1 MEIIVQSKEMQR
13 RAEQRRREGMIIAF
27 VPTMGFLHDGH
38 LSLMREGRKR
48 GDCLVTSIFVN
59 PTQFGPAEDFDRY
72 PRDLKQDLKLVQGV
86 GVDIVFTPSVAE
98 MYPDGFQTFVEVE
111 RVTRNLCGISRP
123 HHFRGVTSVVAK
135 LFNIVKPHL
144 AFFGQKDYQQLIA
157 IKRMVKDLNMDIEVV
172 GMPTIR
178 EPDGVAMSSRNAFLN
193 PKKRKEAACLYR
205 SLLKGKE
212 LFAQGER
219 SAATILQEVS
229 RIIEED
235 KSAVI
240 EYIKICDAHTLE
252 DIEEIKGEAVIA
264 LAVKMGKT
272 RLIDNII
279 LKEE

>member
-1 MEIIVQSKEMQR
+1 MEIIVQAKEMQR
-13 RAEQRRREGMIIAF
+13 HSEQRRREGMTISF
-27 VPTMGFLHDGH
+27 VPTMGYLHKGH

-48 GDCLVTSIFVN
+48 GDCLVASIFVN
-59 PTQFGPAEDFDRY
+59 PTQFGPAEDYDRY

-86 GVDIVFTPSVAE
+86 GVDICFTPTVAD

-111 RVTRNLCGISRP
+111 RVTQNLCGSARP
-123 HHFRGVTSVVAK
+123 GHFRGVTSVVAK

-157 IKRMVKDLNMDIEVV
+157 IKRMGKDLNMDIEVI

-178 EPDGVAMSSRNAFLN
+178 EPDGLAMSSRNAFLN
-193 PKKRKEAACLYR
+193 PKKRKEAARLYR

-212 LFAQGER
+212 LYAQGAR
-219 SAATILQEVS
+219 SAAAILQEVRS
-229 RIIEED
+229 IIEED
-235 KSAVI
+235 KSADIDYV
-240 EYIKICDAHTLE
+240 KICDAHTLE
-252 DIEEIKGEAVIA
+252 DIEEIKGEAIIA